1 MDNIEI
7 EITRVQ
13 ETDDDIILYYAKA
26 TRNGFSRH
34 GSGYT
39 PESATRRAKE
49 NLIKAEK
56 DGKTKKHIVLI

>member
-7 EITRVQ
+7 EITQ
-13 ETDDDIILYYAKA
+13 EADDDIILYCAKA

-56 DGKTKKHIVLI
+56 DGKTKKQIDFFY